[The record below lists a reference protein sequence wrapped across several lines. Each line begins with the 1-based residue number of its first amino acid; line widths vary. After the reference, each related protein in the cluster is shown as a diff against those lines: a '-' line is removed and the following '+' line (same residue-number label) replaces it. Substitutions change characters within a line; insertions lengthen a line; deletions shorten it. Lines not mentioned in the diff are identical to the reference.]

1 MEQADIERLR
11 GTINFSN
18 MTDPKNAA
26 ALGQLSKTDR
36 EEFALQTKSLVLYLG
51 KEVAA
56 CRLGEETAALAAR
69 PKGYP
74 MEDLNGLNVG
84 CGDRL
89 VSPFLLPID
98 IMRVAPGRI
107 LGGEHHAFLPGAY
120 LALPDELPFRSGTV
134 DYIVSLHSLEHVANP
149 VDVILHWLEIL
160 KPGGGIGVVL
170 PDWRYTWDARHDNN
184 IYGHKWNPEPALVK
198 RMYDEHWS
206 KIAILEAIDTLE
218 FKLSFNLVLRKP
230 GKFAPF
236 SRQRLETGLSGRQLA
251 SRRAVPE

>member
-98 IMRVAPGRI
+98 IMR
-107 LGGEHHAFLPGAY
+107 
-120 LALPDELPFRSGTV
+120 
-134 DYIVSLHSLEHVANP
+134 
-149 VDVILHWLEIL
+149 
-160 KPGGGIGVVL
+160 
-170 PDWRYTWDARHDNN
+170 
-184 IYGHKWNPEPALVK
+184 
-198 RMYDEHWS
+198 
-206 KIAILEAIDTLE
+206 
-218 FKLSFNLVLRKP
+218 
-230 GKFAPF
+230 
-236 SRQRLETGLSGRQLA
+236 
-251 SRRAVPE
+251 